1 MAVDAFM
8 MFMDYNSQYLKSE
21 SSVDFSKDASNALS
35 SDFIAQNG
43 SNNVFE
49 VDSFNFGIEQIV
61 TIGSQA
67 GGAGAGK
74 VTFKEFNI
82 ERKIDVSSPVLFK
95 NACSGKSFQ
104 NVSLGFRKASGDD
117 SSGTF
122 YLRFDFKLVA
132 VKTIDWAH
140 DEESPKETMT
150 LMYGGLLMR
159 YLKQKPDGTM
169 DPTVYPGGWN
179 RVKNIVMEDPNTVI
193 K

>member
-8 MFMDYNSQYLKSE
+8 MFLDYNGNYLSSE
-21 SSVDFSKDASNALS
+21 STVDFKNDVSNALS
-35 SDFIAQNG
+35 ADFIAQN
-43 SNNVFE
+43 NKQAVFE

-82 ERKIDVSSPVLFK
+82 ERKIDVSSPILFQ
-95 NACSGKSFQ
+95 NACAGKSFQ
-104 NVSLGFRKASGDD
+104 TVSLGFRKAAGDD
-117 SSGTF
+117 ASGTF

-132 VKTIDWAH
+132 AKTIDWAH

-150 LMYGGLLMR
+150 FMYGGLIMK
-159 YLKQKPDGTM
+159 YLPQLPNGTM
-169 DPTVYPGGWN
+169 GALKAGGWN
-179 RVKNIVMEDPNTVI
+179 RVKNIADTSMDPI

>member
-8 MFMDYNSQYLKSE
+8 MFLDYNGTYLSSE
-21 SSVDFSKDASNALS
+21 STVDFTQDVSNVLS

-43 SNNVFE
+43 KNAVFE

-82 ERKIDVSSPVLFK
+82 ERKIDKSSPILYQ
-95 NACSGKSFQ
+95 NACAGKSFQ
-104 NVSLGFRKASGDD
+104 TVSLGFRKAAGDN

-132 VKTIDWAH
+132 AKTIDWTH

-150 LMYGGLLMR
+150 FMYGGLVMR
-159 YLKQKPDGTM
+159 YLPQKPDGTM
-169 DPTVYPGGWN
+169 DAVAAGGWN
-179 RVKNIVMEDPNTVI
+179 RVKNIADTSQTPI

>member
-8 MFMDYNSQYLKSE
+8 MFQDYKGGWLQSE
-21 SSVDFSKDASNALS
+21 STVDFSKDVSNDLS
-35 SDFIAQNG
+35 KDFIANNG
-43 SNNVFE
+43 AGAVFE
-49 VDSFNFGIEQIV
+49 VDSFNFGVEQIV

-82 ERKIDVSSPVLFK
+82 ERKIDKSSPILFK
-95 NACSGKSFQ
+95 NACSGKSFKV
-104 NVSLGFRKASGDD
+104 VSLGFRKAAGDD

-132 VKTIDWAH
+132 AKTIDWAH

-150 LMYGGLLMR
+150 FMYGGLLMR
-159 YLKQKPDGTM
+159 YLPQKPDGTM
-169 DPTVYPGGWN
+169 GGVIPGGWN
-179 RVKNIVMEDPNTVI
+179 RVKNIVMDDPTVVI
-193 K
+193 E